1 MILLGQKGV
10 RQFLGSF
17 FLIWEFFL
25 KFPSFPA
32 IQGHQRSFRSDPNV
46 DGLLQRAGVNY
57 KWPVELG
64 KCSKGSRGHPEAN
77 FFRRISCWP
86 FSSLCLFF
94 CGRNVSL
101 FNLENPGT
109 AQMQNWIFRVY
120 IVWDWWWRQQKNS
133 TGRSVDAF
141 ASAFSM
147 ALATRERI
155 VSSATW
161 NTKNPSWS
169 WTRCEE
175 KFPGNFFGAVFLSWR
190 EGSTDEILEIFV

>member
-1 MILLGQKGV
+1 MCKNLLQDFFKMILLGQKGV

-17 FLIWEFFL
+17 FLIWEFSL

-32 IQGHQRSFRSDPNV
+32 IQGHQQSFRSDPNV

-109 AQMQNWIFRVY
+109 AQMQN
-120 IVWDWWWRQQKNS
+120 
-133 TGRSVDAF
+133 
-141 ASAFSM
+141 
-147 ALATRERI
+147 
-155 VSSATW
+155 
-161 NTKNPSWS
+161 
-169 WTRCEE
+169 
-175 KFPGNFFGAVFLSWR
+175 
-190 EGSTDEILEIFV
+190 